1 MKKRIV
7 KGAALTA
14 ATLCTAAFMTGCSLP
29 ERRVEHKTKTEVS
42 FSWWGKDVRNEY
54 TLEGLKA
61 YQNSNQNVVIRPE
74 YADFDGFKTRMD
86 VEFFSDTTADV
97 MQLNYNWLYE
107 YSPDGDGFY
116 DLNELSDYINL
127 SAFDDD
133 SLAYGTI
140 NGKLNALPTS
150 TNCVTFYYNKTL
162 YDSYGLSLPKNW
174 SDLIN
179 AAEVMASDEV
189 YPLAMSEKASY
200 LSSVA
205 YAEQVTGRKMFSD
218 SGEFQYTLEDVRL
231 MLGFY
236 QEMLNK
242 KVTKPAWDFD
252 RNDFEKC
259 LVGGVVSWISD
270 AEYYC
275 EPVQKLGFDIV
286 IGDYP
291 KHKKAVSSGWYKK
304 PTSVY
309 AIKKSSKSPE
319 EAAKLLDYLV
329 NGEEMA
335 LAQGTGK
342 GVPASKAALEALA
355 ARDML
360 GGIEYKANE
369 KMASS
374 DELEIMSPKLENQD
388 ILELFISTSES
399 LYYGRAEIE
408 NASENLYNK
417 MVEMSK

>member
-1 MKKRIV
+1 
-7 KGAALTA
+7 
-14 ATLCTAAFMTGCSLP
+14 
-29 ERRVEHKTKTEVS
+29 
-42 FSWWGKDVRNEY
+42 
-54 TLEGLKA
+54 
-61 YQNSNQNVVIRPE
+61 
-74 YADFDGFKTRMD
+74 
-86 VEFFSDTTADV
+86 
-97 MQLNYNWLYE
+97 
-107 YSPDGDGFY
+107 
-116 DLNELSDYINL
+116 
-127 SAFDDD
+127 
-133 SLAYGTI
+133 
-140 NGKLNALPTS
+140 
-150 TNCVTFYYNKTL
+150 
-162 YDSYGLSLPKNW
+162 
-174 SDLIN
+174 
-179 AAEVMASDEV
+179 
-189 YPLAMSEKASY
+189 
-200 LSSVA
+200 
-205 YAEQVTGRKMFSD
+205 
-218 SGEFQYTLEDVRL
+218 
-231 MLGFY
+231 
-236 QEMLNK
+236 MLNK

-259 LVGGVVSWISD
+259 LVGGVASWISD

-374 DELEIMSPKLENQD
+374 DDLEIMSPKLENQD

-399 LYYGRAEIE
+399 LYYGRAEIG

-417 MVEMSK
+417 MVELSK

>member
-259 LVGGVVSWISD
+259 RVGGVASWISD

-275 EPVQKLGFDIV
+275 EPAQKLGFDIV

-304 PTSVY
+304 PTSMY

-374 DELEIMSPKLENQD
+374 DDLEIMSPKLENQD

-399 LYYGRAEIE
+399 LYYGRAEIG

-417 MVEMSK
+417 MVKLSK